1 MLLADIYRKLGQAI
15 GGRPWSYILRDIWH
29 KYEGL
34 CIIAL
39 VTIGAVLGYWLWPF
53 VFWLLL
59 VFALGYVAGH
69 LFWGTKYIPDQQSEE
84 NKEQ

>member
-1 MLLADIYRKLGQAI
+1 MLANIYHTLWRAI
-15 GGRPWSYILRDIWH
+15 GGRPWTYILRDIWH

-39 VTIGAVLGYWLWPF
+39 VAIGAILGYRLWPF

-59 VFALGYVAGH
+59 VFALGYIAGH
-69 LFWGTKYIPDQQSEE
+69 LFWGKKYIPNQQGED
-84 NKEQ
+84 NKE